1 MIFKRLR
8 KKLDLNWI
16 KKNEVWDIVVYG
28 SYTRGKVDARD
39 IDLAIIL
46 SRIASVKKKMG
57 LCQDLRT
64 ALSDK
69 EYSLDVKAVDLNDLM
84 NVGFLA
90 REAILAEGRSLLRGD
105 YLAERFGF
113 RNFAIIEYSLRNLTP
128 AKQKMFYY
136 ALQGRKKGTGILA
149 RIGGRII
156 SKGVLQV
163 PARHYEEM
171 LDLFKQHGV
180 GHKTMFVLEYGTSHS
195 ITYTTA

>member
-1 MIFKRLR
+1 MMFKKLR

-16 KKNEVWDIVVYG
+16 KKNDVWDIVVYG
-28 SYTRGKVDARD
+28 SYVRGKTDARD
-39 IDLAIIL
+39 IDIALIL
-46 SRIASVKKKMG
+46 NKITSVKKKMV
-57 LCQDLRT
+57 LCQELRA

-69 EYSLDVKAVDLNDLM
+69 GYSMDVKAVDIGDLM

-90 REAILAEGRSLLRGD
+90 REAILAEGRSLLRKD

-113 RNFAIIEYSLRNLTP
+113 KNFAIIEYGLKNLTP

-136 ALQGRKKGTGILA
+136 ALQGRKRGTGILA

-163 PARHYEEM
+163 PVIHYEEV
-171 LDLFKQHGV
+171 LNLFKQHGV
-180 GHKTMFVLEYGTSHS
+180 GNKTIFVLEYG
-195 ITYTTA
+195 ALNV

>member
-1 MIFKRLR
+1 MMFKKLR

-16 KKNEVWDIVVYG
+16 KKNDVWDIIVYG
-28 SYTRGKVDARD
+28 SYVRGKTDARD
-39 IDLAIIL
+39 IDIALIL
-46 SRIASVKKKMG
+46 NKITSVKKKMV
-57 LCQDLRT
+57 LCQELRA

-69 EYSLDVKAVDLNDLM
+69 GYSMDVKAVDIRDLM

-90 REAILAEGRSLLRGD
+90 REAILAEGRSLLRKD

-113 RNFAIIEYSLRNLTP
+113 KNFAIIEYSLKNLTP

-136 ALQGRKKGTGILA
+136 ALQGRKRGTGILA

-163 PARHYEEM
+163 PVIHYEEV
-171 LDLFKQHGV
+171 LNLFKQHGV
-180 GHKTMFVLEYGTSHS
+180 GNKTIFVLEYG
-195 ITYTTA
+195 ALNV